1 MNNKQINLPITAVKY
16 LLLGLC
22 LSFSLSITAQDFKGI
37 PTGNEKISSSKN
49 SFEQELLA
57 LVNKERAKRH
67 RKPLIL
73 NEQLT
78 YAARYHAMD
87 MAVDNYF
94 DHESKD
100 RRTNGSYKK
109 VCSVFERMDRF
120 LKGSLFSRAENIAV
134 GNQSPEQVMRDWM
147 SSKGH
152 RANILDK
159 EAKYIGLAYIYVEGS
174 EWGGYWVQNFGL

>member
-1 MNNKQINLPITAVKY
+1 MKY
-16 LLLGLC
+16 LLLILC
-22 LSFSLSITAQDFKGI
+22 LFFSLIIMAQDFKGI
-37 PTGNEKISSSKN
+37 PSGDEKISSSKK
-49 SFEQELLA
+49 SFEEELLT
-57 LVNKERAKRH
+57 LVNQERAKRR

-100 RRTNGSYKK
+100 QRTNGSHKK
-109 VCSVFERMDRF
+109 ICSVFERIDLF
-120 LKGSLFSRAENIAV
+120 VKGSIFARAENIAI
-134 GNQSPEQVMRDWM
+134 GEQSPEQVMDAWM

-152 RANILDK
+152 RNNILDK
-159 EAKYIGLAYIYVEGS
+159 EAKYIGLAYIYIEDS
-174 EWGGYWVQNFGL
+174 QWGGYWVQSFGL